1 MKQNTQEWLDF
12 RRNKIGASD
21 ASAIMGLNPWKT
33 RYQLF
38 EEKVYGK
45 SQEQTGAMR
54 RGTYYEEEAREAF
67 EKEMGI
73 SVKPKVIISPDRD
86 WQMASL
92 DGLSFDGTVF
102 TEIKVPNREAHDLAK
117 SGIIADYY
125 NIQMQHQYA
134 TSPKLEKGFY
144 FSYLPDLKE
153 GIVVEVKKDEL
164 LIEEMLEEEEKFY
177 ALMMSKTPPPLSER
191 DYVLK
196 DDSSW
201 SDKANEWLELSRYID
216 SLTEKKDDL
225 RDQLIALANGHSSK
239 GSGIRVT
246 RTINKGFVNY
256 KNIPEL
262 FGVDL
267 ESYRNAPVEKWTVAA
282 CK

>member
-21 ASAIMGLNPWKT
+21 AAAIMGLSPWKT
-33 RYQLF
+33 RYQLW

-45 SQEQTGAMR
+45 DQVQTGAMR
-54 RGTYYEEEAREAF
+54 RGSYYEEEARNAF
-67 EKEMGI
+67 EKITGI
-73 SVKPKVIISPDRD
+73 CVMPKVIVNPDRD

-92 DGLSFDGTVF
+92 DGVSFDGTIF
-102 TEIKVPNREAHDLAK
+102 TEIKVPNKEAHELAK
-117 SGIIADYY
+117 KGLIADYY
-125 NIQMQHQYA
+125 NIQMQHQYE
-134 TSPKLEKGFY
+134 TDKSLTQGMY

-153 GIVVEVKKDEL
+153 GIIVEIKKDDL
-164 LIEEMLEEEEKFY
+164 LIEQIVEEEEKFME
-177 ALMMSKTPPPLSER
+177 LILSKTPPPLSER
-191 DYVLK
+191 DYAMK
-196 DDSSW
+196 DDANW
-201 SDKANEWLELSRYID
+201 NDAANEWLELSRYID
-216 SLTEKKDDL
+216 SLIEKKENL
-225 RDQLIALANGHSSK
+225 RDQLITLADGHSSK

-246 RTINKGFVNY
+246 RSMSKGLINY

-267 ESYRNAPVEKWTVAA
+267 EAYRGSPNEKWTVAA